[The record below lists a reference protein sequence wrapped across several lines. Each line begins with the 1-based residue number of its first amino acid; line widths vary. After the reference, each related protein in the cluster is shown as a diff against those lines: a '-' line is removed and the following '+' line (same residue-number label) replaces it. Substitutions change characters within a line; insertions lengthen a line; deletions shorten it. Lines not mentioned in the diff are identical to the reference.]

1 MFVSFCVVTY
11 QAQTPPY
18 QYLVQYELYEVCNEE
33 EHVTSFLNRL
43 LQVVIL
49 SWDTSLQYVNINFY
63 ADYSN
68 LEQTSLFIWYDNN
81 KDTSNEVTKHV
92 IRIYEKL
99 ICDSMHYNS
108 TRARICNTKDEKDAM
123 TMSLISLI
131 LKSVMKNNIILHL
144 NWASE
149 IYMCGFYIS
158 VH

>member
-1 MFVSFCVVTY
+1 M
-11 QAQTPPY
+11 
-18 QYLVQYELYEVCNEE
+18 CNEE

-43 LQVVIL
+43 LQVV
-49 SWDTSLQYVNINFY
+49 DTSLQHVNINFY

-108 TRARICNTKDEKDAM
+108 TRARICNRNDEKDAM

-149 IYMCGFYIS
+149 ISYVWFLYIS

>member
-68 LEQTSLFIWYDNN
+68 LEQTSLFI
-81 KDTSNEVTKHV
+81 
-92 IRIYEKL
+92 
-99 ICDSMHYNS
+99 
-108 TRARICNTKDEKDAM
+108 
-123 TMSLISLI
+123 
-131 LKSVMKNNIILHL
+131 
-144 NWASE
+144 
-149 IYMCGFYIS
+149 
-158 VH
+158 